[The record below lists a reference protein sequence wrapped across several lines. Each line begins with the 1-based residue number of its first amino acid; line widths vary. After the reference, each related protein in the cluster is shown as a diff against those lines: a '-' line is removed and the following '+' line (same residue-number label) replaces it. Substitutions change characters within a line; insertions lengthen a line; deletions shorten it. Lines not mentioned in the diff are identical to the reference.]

1 MKAAKTPRAQGG
13 APAATPARSAPV
25 GPAERPWATER
36 RGLYMMWFD
45 DSAKKSAAVK
55 IEEAVSAYV
64 KHFNARP
71 NVVLV
76 NESDRVEV
84 AGVRVRSES
93 YVRRDNFWV
102 GYEEAA

>member
-1 MKAAKTPRAQGG
+1 MKAVKTPRASTR
-13 APAATPARSAPV
+13 APAAAPARAASQAV
-25 GPAERPWATER
+25 AERPWASER

-45 DSAKKSAAVK
+45 DSAKKPAVAK
-55 IEEAVSAYV
+55 IEEAVAAYMR
-64 KHFNARP
+64 HFNARP

-76 NESDRVEV
+76 NESDRAEV
-84 AGVRVRSES
+84 TGVQVRSEA